1 MVSPPTL
8 WCFANVMGSGKFLFR
23 DPTVAECVLS
33 ITARRELAQRLNTPY
48 ALDRLVAAEGPDD
61 PLPLKAI
68 RARPNGD
75 ATVAQLEAIFGW
87 VGGTMAS
94 HYTRRG
100 DKRRLAA
107 QAIEKL
113 ANARATSIPAPLHP
127 AGSKRKKQMKP
138 MLFGGAVERN
148 RTSTG

>member
-1 MVSPPTL
+1 
-8 WCFANVMGSGKFLFR
+8 MGSGKFLFR

-75 ATVAQLEAIFGW
+75 ATVAA
-87 VGGTMAS
+87 
-94 HYTRRG
+94 RG
-100 DKRRLAA
+100 DLRLGGR
-107 QAIEKL
+107 
-113 ANARATSIPAPLHP
+113 NDGFPLH
-127 AGSKRKKQMKP
+127 AAR
-138 MLFGGAVERN
+138 
-148 RTSTG
+148 